1 MNKQL
6 FIVNKNT
13 LEVTT
18 VFPEHMDSLE
28 VNITCVSTPSEKIQ
42 HTVTFTR
49 HKYDPLTCTINS
61 STPEIIHDSSVSS
74 ENPSE
79 FHALLYVID
88 DTLHTEICYDAENDG
103 GVVQA
108 AIDTGTD
115 CILSISSIAFDF
127 EKIEKDD
134 VSGMFTFNG
143 KYCEYLT
150 NPSAESLL
158 SDSVSDALYGQTA
171 LLDNIVRYS
180 DFDDNSY
187 NISEYLHNEFTVM

>member
-6 FIVNKNT
+6 FITNKKNP
-13 LEVTT
+13 EVTT
-18 VFPEHMDSLE
+18 VLPEHEDSVE
-28 VNITCVSTPSEKIQ
+28 VNIICALSYTEGMRHII
-42 HTVTFTR
+42 TFTR

-127 EKIEKDD
+127 KKIEKGDA
-134 VSGMFTFNG
+134 SGMFTFNG

-158 SDSVSDALYGQTA
+158 SDSASDDLYGQTT

-187 NISEYLHNEFTVM
+187 NISEYMHNEFTVL